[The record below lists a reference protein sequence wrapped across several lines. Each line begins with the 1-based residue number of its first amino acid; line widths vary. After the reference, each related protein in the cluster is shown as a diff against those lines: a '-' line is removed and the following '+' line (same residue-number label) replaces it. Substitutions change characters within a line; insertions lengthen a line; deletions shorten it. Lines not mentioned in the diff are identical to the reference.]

1 MLFSKSLLSFSF
13 LLPAALALTVPGGSS
28 LPPSNEAL
36 PLEQRSTTPPASTSP
51 DPSSSIGTNEQQP
64 SSSSMNSRLSKR
76 DPFLGGFGDF
86 GDFDFFWKRQALDD
100 LDSESLDADSLDES
114 SSSTLAKR

>member
-13 LLPAALALTVPGGSS
+13 LLPTALALTVPGGSS

-51 DPSSSIGTNEQQP
+51 DPSSSS
-64 SSSSMNSRLSKR
+64 SSSSMSMAA
-76 DPFLGGFGDF
+76 
-86 GDFDFFWKRQALDD
+86 ALDAQV
-100 LDSESLDADSLDES
+100 EP
-114 SSSTLAKR
+114 